1 MSSRFFFNHLLG
13 HLSGVLLLAPSL
25 WMTSSIPVFGQAA
38 PPVSGVVSRSG
49 DNVLTAQDLEDLRV
63 IDACVLDTPLSPVE
77 HEQAQQNIVRQF
89 QRAPAAFTKT
99 EPANHQIAELLRHA
113 SLAER
118 TELAMRLWAAWNGR
132 AQVDPTVKWWVDLV
146 RRHNPVIAQSGDLVV
161 TRLQLNGLFADNDWV
176 AKTAGLSLS
185 TEASRAAFVREL
197 PAKFAAMT
205 ESDKTKLARADVRW
219 FDLHDPVLDH
229 SDLQQIAVNEVHEH
243 VHGPQDVSLEARNL
257 EDVGVR
263 FNNEMAQFT
272 HNMAAISGLD
282 FQTKSNI
289 NNLNFADRKF
299 WGKGP

>member
-1 MSSRFFFNHLLG
+1 MNHRLFYKQRVPLSHALLVAAF
-13 HLSGVLLLAPSL
+13 SWAAF
-25 WMTSSIPVFGQAA
+25 SIPGLAQAGSQA
-38 PPVSGVVSRSG
+38 SAAVSRAG
-49 DNVLTAQDLEDLRV
+49 ENALTAQDMEDLRV

-77 HEQAQQNIVRQF
+77 QEQARQNIVRQF
-89 QRAPAAFTKT
+89 QRAPAAFAKT
-99 EPANHQIAELLRHA
+99 EPQNHQIAELLRHG

-118 TELAMRLWAAWNGR
+118 TEISLRLWAAWNSR
-132 AQVDPTVKWWVDLV
+132 AQVDPTVKWWIDLV
-146 RRHNPVIAQSGDLVV
+146 RRHNPVIAQSGELVV

-176 AKTAGLSLS
+176 AKTAGLPVS
-185 TEASRAAFVREL
+185 TEASRAAFIREL
-197 PAKFAAMT
+197 PAKFAAMPQA
-205 ESDKTKLARADVRW
+205 DKIRLARADVRW
-219 FDLHDPVLDH
+219 FDLYDPVLDH
-229 SDLQQIAVNEVHEH
+229 SDLQQIAVNEVHQH
-243 VHGPQDVSLEARNL
+243 VHGPQDVFSEARDL